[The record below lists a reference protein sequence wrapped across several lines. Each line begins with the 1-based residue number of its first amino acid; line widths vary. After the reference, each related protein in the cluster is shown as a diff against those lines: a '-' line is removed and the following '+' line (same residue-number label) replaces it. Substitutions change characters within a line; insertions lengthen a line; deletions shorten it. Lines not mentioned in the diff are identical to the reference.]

1 MQGLAVAKTIEAL
14 YMSQTKLGPFLPEV
28 LYTLRR
34 LEFLAIKNNT
44 IIGGYRVPAQS
55 CTKCVTED
63 LLSCFDL
70 MVCHQVTRFVTMR
83 VYHHRDPGRFSK
95 TRALGYS
102 VGR

>member
-1 MQGLAVAKTIEAL
+1 
-14 YMSQTKLGPFLPEV
+14 
-28 LYTLRR
+28 
-34 LEFLAIKNNT
+34 
-44 IIGGYRVPAQS
+44 
-55 CTKCVTED
+55 VTED

>member
-34 LEFLAIKNNT
+34 LEFLEIKNNT

-55 CTKCVTED
+55 CTEFVTEGIMR
-63 LLSCFDL
+63 CFDL
-70 MVCHQVTRFVTMR
+70 MVCPT
-83 VYHHRDPGRFSK
+83 K
-95 TRALGYS
+95 
-102 VGR
+102 